1 MVELIGQKPGS
12 GEAGEPATG
21 LAEGFKAIGEL
32 ARSAARGN
40 ESAKL
45 ALEIIRNQQLAEI
58 QNLELVLRVL
68 QIQNVTR
75 VASGFTLLSGVSEP
89 GK

>member
-45 ALEIIRNQQLAEI
+45 ALEIIRKQQLAEI
-58 QNLELVLRVL
+58 QALEFESVLL
-68 QIQNVTR
+68 QTQNIAR
-75 VASGFTLLSGVSEP
+75 IIAKSA
-89 GK
+89 K